1 MADQELTG
9 KIALVTG
16 AGRGVGRGIALE
28 LAARGAAVAIN
39 DIDEERAD
47 EAVGAVIDVGGRAV
61 AATGDIA
68 DEESVCAIF
77 ARVNQLL
84 GPVDILVNNAGIP
97 PQGMGLV
104 SFVDES
110 TESWKQ
116 FIDINVYGVAF
127 MSRASLPAMIEKGWG
142 RIITI
147 VSDSSRVGDPHLAV
161 YAASKAAA
169 ATMMRSIAAE
179 VGPLGVTCNAISLST
194 IASPAMSEELQA
206 KLGSRY
212 PVKRLGQPSDV
223 AGAVAYFASPA
234 AEWVTGQTLSVNGG
248 YVRI

>member
-1 MADQELTG
+1 MTDQDLKG
-9 KIALVTG
+9 KVALVTG
-16 AGRGVGRGIALE
+16 AGRGVGLGIALE
-28 LAARGAAVAIN
+28 LAARGAAVAVN
-39 DIDEERAD
+39 DIDQQRAE
-47 EAVGAVIDVGGRAV
+47 EAVGAVIDAGGHAV

-68 DEESVCAIF
+68 DEGSVRVIF
-77 ARVNQLL
+77 AEANQL

-104 SFVDES
+104 SFVEDS
-110 TESWKQ
+110 TASWKQ
-116 FIDINVYGVAF
+116 FIDINIYGVAF
-127 MSRASLPAMIEKGWG
+127 MSRAALPAMIEQGWG

-147 VSDSSRVGDPHLAV
+147 VSDSSRVGDPRLAV

-169 ATMMRSIAAE
+169 AALMRSIAAE

-194 IASPAMSEELQA
+194 IASPTMSEELQA
-206 KLGSRY
+206 KLGGRY
-212 PVKRLGQPSDV
+212 PVKRLGRPSDV

>member
-1 MADQELTG
+1 MKDLDLEG
-9 KIALVTG
+9 KVALITG
-16 AGRGVGRGIALE
+16 AGRGVGLGVALE

-39 DIDEERAD
+39 DIDEARAA
-47 EAVGAVIDVGGRAV
+47 EAVRAVIEAGGRAV
-61 AATGDIA
+61 AATGDIS
-68 DEESVCAIF
+68 DEESVETIVAA
-77 ARVNQLL
+77 ARVL
-84 GPVDILVNNAGIP
+84 GSVDILVNNAGIP

-104 SFVDES
+104 PFLEQDVA
-110 TESWKQ
+110 SWKQ

-127 MSRASLPAMIEKGWG
+127 MTRAVLPAMIEQGGG

-147 VSDSSRVGDPHLAV
+147 VSDSARVADPQLAV

-169 ATMMRSIAAE
+169 ATLMRSLAAE
-179 VGPLGVTCNAISLST
+179 VGPVGVTCNVISLST
-194 IASPAMSEELQA
+194 IAAPGMSEELQA

-212 PVKRLGQPSDV
+212 PLKRLGRPSDV

>member
-1 MADQELTG
+1 MIEQDLEG
-9 KIALVTG
+9 KVALITG
-16 AGRGVGRGIALE
+16 AGRGVGLGIALE

-39 DIDEERAD
+39 DINQERAG
-47 EAVGAVIDVGGRAV
+47 EAVAAVIEAGGKAV

-68 DEESVCAIF
+68 DEESVRAIV
-77 ARVNQLL
+77 AEANQL
-84 GPVDILVNNAGIP
+84 GSVDILVNNAGIP

-104 SFVDES
+104 SFVEQS
-110 TESWKQ
+110 TASWRQ
-116 FIDINVYGVAF
+116 FIDINLYGVAF
-127 MSRASLPAMIEKGWG
+127 MTRAVLPAMIDNGWG
-142 RIITI
+142 RIVTI
-147 VSDSSRVGDPHLAV
+147 VSDSARVGDPQLAV

-169 ATMMRSIAAE
+169 ATLMRSIAAE

-194 IASPAMSEELQA
+194 IAAPTMDEALQA
-206 KLGSRY
+206 KLGGRY
-212 PVKRLGQPSDV
+212 PVKRLGRPSDV

>member
-1 MADQELTG
+1 MVDQELRG
-9 KIALVTG
+9 KVALVTG
-16 AGRGVGRGIALE
+16 AGRGVGCGIALE

-39 DIDEERAD
+39 DIDAGRAA
-47 EAVGAVIDVGGRAV
+47 EAVDAVIAAGGRAV

-68 DEESVCAIF
+68 DEDSVGAIF
-77 ARVNQLL
+77 AAVGESV

-116 FIDINVYGVAF
+116 FIDINIYGVAF
-127 MSRASLPAMIEKGWG
+127 MSRAALPAMIEKGWG

-147 VSDSSRVGDPHLAV
+147 VSDSARVGDPHLAV

-194 IASPAMSEELQA
+194 IASPSMGEEMQA

-212 PVKRLGQPSDV
+212 PVKRLGRPSDV
-223 AGAVAYFASPA
+223 AGAVGYFASPA

>member
-1 MADQELTG
+1 MIDQYLEG
-9 KIALVTG
+9 KVALVTG
-16 AGRGVGRGIALE
+16 AGRGVGLGIALE

-39 DIDEERAD
+39 DINEERAN
-47 EAVGAVIDVGGRAV
+47 EAVAAVIEAGGKAL
-61 AATGDIA
+61 AATGDIT
-68 DEESVCAIF
+68 DEESVRAIF
-77 ARVNQLL
+77 AEANRL
-84 GPVDILVNNAGIP
+84 GSVDVLVNNAGIP

-104 SFVDES
+104 SFVEQS
-110 TESWKQ
+110 TESWRQ

-127 MSRASLPAMIEKGWG
+127 MTRAALPAMIDTGWG
-142 RIITI
+142 RIVTI
-147 VSDSSRVGDPHLAV
+147 VSDSARVGDPNLAV

-169 ATMMRSIAAE
+169 ATLMRSIAAE

-194 IASPAMSEELQA
+194 IATPTMGEELQA

-212 PVKRLGQPSDV
+212 PVKRLGEPSDV

-234 AEWVTGQTLSVNGG
+234 AAWVTGQTLSVNGG